1 MCLSTVYD
9 GARTPDRILLKNV
22 QHVRLEPGR
31 LVCTDL
37 LERETVFEGSMREA
51 DLVNGWIVLDRK
63 EAAE

>member
-9 GARTPDRILLKNV
+9 GTRSPDKVLLKNV
-22 QHVRLEPGR
+22 QRVRLEPGR

-51 DLVNGWIVLDRK
+51 DLVDGWIVLDRK
-63 EAAE
+63 ETAR